1 MESRK
6 KDPRSLELG
15 LLLLANIVGGTSA
28 IMIKASTIHPVLQ
41 ASYRLLLAGLI
52 LTPFFVRELRRSG
65 QRLSFASILPSVLP
79 GIALGLHFITWI
91 AGARMTLAGNATVI
105 VTMVPV
111 AMPFFIYFM
120 TRELPKRAEIVG
132 TVIAIAGIAI
142 LAAFDFRLEKRHFG
156 GDLVCFVSMI
166 FYAVYL
172 SLARRNAPKKGIWLY
187 LVPLY
192 LIGGVFCFLC
202 SLPFANPI
210 RGITATDLFMTLGLV
225 LGPTIVGHSLMNRA
239 MTKLPPQTVSLFNLT
254 QFIVAG
260 LLAYF
265 LYREI
270 PRPEFAVASAL
281 IVAGVAIPVLPR
293 RPRSSGKADGPA
305 RP

>member
-1 MESRK
+1 MGGQVKER
-6 KDPRSLELG
+6 RSLELG
-15 LLLLANIVGGTSA
+15 LLLIANIVGGSSA

-41 ASYRLLLAGLI
+41 ASYRLLFAGII
-52 LTPFFVRELRRSG
+52 LFPFFMREMRRGGHRFSLR
-65 QRLSFASILPSVLP
+65 FIAPSALP

-91 AGARMTLAGNATVI
+91 FGARMTLAGNATVI

-111 AMPFFIYFM
+111 AMPFLVFLM
-120 TRELPKRAEIVG
+120 TRELPRRAEILG
-132 TVIAIAGIAI
+132 TMVAIGGIAI
-142 LAAFDFRLEKRHFG
+142 LAAYDFRLDPGHFG
-156 GDLVCFVSMI
+156 GDIMCFVSML

-172 SLARRNAPKKGIWLY
+172 ALARRFAPKEGIWLY
-187 LVPLY
+187 IVPLY
-192 LIGGVFCFLC
+192 LIGGLFCFAS
-202 SLPFANPI
+202 SLPFAHPLT
-210 RGITATDLFMTLGLV
+210 GITKADILMTLGLV

-260 LLAYF
+260 TLAFF

-281 IVAGVAIPVLPR
+281 IMAGVAIPVLVK
-293 RPRSSGKADGPA
+293 KA
-305 RP
+305 